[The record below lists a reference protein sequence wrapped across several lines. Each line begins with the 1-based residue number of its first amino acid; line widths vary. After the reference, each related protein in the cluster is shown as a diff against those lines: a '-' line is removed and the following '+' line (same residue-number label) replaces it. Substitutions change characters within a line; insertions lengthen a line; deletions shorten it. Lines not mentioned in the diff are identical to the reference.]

1 MLSVEEIKS
10 KVKRW
15 WDDGS
20 FLQSSL
26 KGLPFGKRE
35 VPKIGL
41 DNVRNIHEN
50 AEAVFKSQDE
60 LIKNSK
66 EVKGY
71 GYTIE
76 WQERNYKNIG
86 NNKFV
91 KKITIDT
98 EQDFLRLINKETE
111 FKRFKERV
119 KYLVDKLP
127 ELNSWIEQ
135 NPLLVIDNDEKWE
148 DLMKVLMYFK
158 DEHVPHKYYVREL
171 PISVHTKFIE
181 NNIGILRSLLDY
193 LIPNK
198 ITSGKYFNERY
209 SIKDKEKLIRV
220 RILCDRLMK
229 GFNYSDFS
237 IRLSD
242 FISNEIPAENIVIA
256 ENELNFLTL
265 PKKESTIAIWS
276 GGGFQVSYL
285 ANVTWLKAR
294 KIFYWGDIDAAGL
307 AILSQIRTYYPSVKS
322 ILMDRVTFERYYD
335 NGKTDKLISAKQ
347 LRGLTPEEIEFF
359 SYLNENKLRL
369 EQEKIPQSE
378 IIELFKKNI

>member
-1 MLSVEEIKS
+1 MINCDEIKS

-26 KGLPFGKRE
+26 REIPFSKRE
-35 VPKIGL
+35 IPKIGL
-41 DNVRNIHEN
+41 DNIKNIHEN
-50 AEAVFKSQDE
+50 AGSVFKSQDE

-66 EVKGY
+66 ETKGY

-76 WQERNYKNIG
+76 WEEKNYKNIG
-86 NNKFV
+86 SNKFI

-98 EQDFLRLINKETE
+98 EQDFLKLINKEKE

-119 KYLVDKLP
+119 KYLVDELP
-127 ELNSWIEQ
+127 ELRLWIEQ

-148 DLMKVLMYFK
+148 DLVKVLKYFK
-158 DEHVPHKYYVREL
+158 NEHIPNSYYVREL
-171 PISVHTKFIE
+171 PVSVHTKFIE
-181 NNIGILRSLLDY
+181 NNSTVLRSLLDF

-198 ITSGKYFNERY
+198 INASKYFNERY

-220 RILCDRLMK
+220 RILCDGITK
-229 GFNYSDFS
+229 NFNYSDFS
-237 IRLSD
+237 VRLSD
-242 FISNEIPAENIVIA
+242 FISNEIMAENIVIT

-265 PKKESTIAIWS
+265 PKKENTIAIWS
-276 GGGFQVSYL
+276 GGGFQVSHL
-285 ANVTWLKAR
+285 ANVAWLKSK
-294 KIFYWGDIDAAGL
+294 KIFYWGDIDAAGF
-307 AILSQIRTYYPSVKS
+307 AILSQIRTYYPSVRS
-322 ILMDRVTFERYYD
+322 ILMDKATFEKYYD

-347 LRGLTPEEIEFF
+347 LSGLTSEEIEFF

-378 IIELFKKNI
+378 VIELFKKII

>member
-10 KVKRW
+10 KAKRW
-15 WDDGS
+15 WEDGS

-26 KGLPFGKRE
+26 KGVPFSKRE

-60 LIKNSK
+60 LIQNSK

-71 GYTIE
+71 GYSIE

-86 NNKFV
+86 NNKFI
-91 KKITIDT
+91 KKITVDT
-98 EQDFLRLINKETE
+98 ELDFLRLINKEKE

-119 KYLVDKLP
+119 KYLLDELP

-158 DEHVPHKYYVREL
+158 NEHVPNKYYVREL

-181 NNIGILRSLLDY
+181 NNVGILRSLLDY

-209 SIKDKEKLIRV
+209 SIKDKEKLIRI
-220 RILCDRLMK
+220 RILCDEIAS
-229 GFNYSDFS
+229 GYQYSDFS
-237 IRLSD
+237 VRLSD
-242 FISNEIPAENIVIA
+242 FTLRDIPAKNVIIS

-265 PKKESTIAIWS
+265 PKKKNTIAIWS
-276 GGGFQVSYL
+276 GGGFQISYL
-285 ANVTWLKAR
+285 ANIAWLNEKS
-294 KIFYWGDIDAAGL
+294 IYYWGDIDAAGL
-307 AILSQIRTYYPSVKS
+307 AILSQLRTYYPSSQS
-322 ILMDRVTFERYYD
+322 ILMDRSTFDKFYD
-335 NGKTDKLISAKQ
+335 NGRTEKLISAKQ
-347 LRGLTPEEIEFF
+347 LNGLTGEEIELFK
-359 SYLNENKLRL
+359 YLNENKLRL
-369 EQEKIPQSE
+369 EQEKIPQAV
-378 IIELFKKNI
+378 IEERMKNI